1 MSVDQSATF
10 LTLLAMVATG
20 ITVATCVALATDSG
34 RTRLALLGD
43 APLRLAFAV
52 AATSVAGSLYF
63 SEVAGFTPCELCWYQ
78 RIAMY
83 PLAVILAVEVVR
95 PGGNVA
101 RFVLPLSIGGAA
113 VSIYHYQLQLFP
125 DQGSSCDPGTS
136 CVFMWVDSS
145 ASSRFPSWHWS
156 ASPRWQ
162 RSSWPAANRAE
173 STEPLPI
180 RRSDDSCQDH
190 TVREGLT
197 YGPRHRVGAG
207 CRCSRCIPGGNHHG
221 RRTRSP

>member
-20 ITVATCVALATDSG
+20 ITVTTCVALATDSG

-136 CVFMWVDSS
+136 CVFMWVDKFGFFSIPLMALVGFATVATLVV
-145 ASSRFPSWHWS
+145 ASGKQGGVDRT
-156 ASPRWQ
+156 
-162 RSSWPAANRAE
+162 AADQE
-173 STEPLPI
+173 
-180 RRSDDSCQDH
+180 
-190 TVREGLT
+190 
-197 YGPRHRVGAG
+197 VG
-207 CRCSRCIPGGNHHG
+207 R
-221 RRTRSP
+221 